1 MSLKLQKYS
10 KNVLEE
16 KQNLFNAEVI
26 NFPNDN
32 KIKKSKSLNSN
43 AYKHWKISDE
53 TNEDQY
59 KAIIGICFMFG
70 ALLLTGLYSNLF

>member
-59 KAIIGICFMFG
+59 KAIIGICLMCG
-70 ALLLTGLYSNLF
+70 ALALMGLYSNLF